1 MERGSRERTGVK
13 RCPRF
18 PRFPRAETRSP
29 RWLPQKE
36 ALLWAGLSAGSW
48 TGNKRIKSVSKTVQ
62 VPCLKRY
69 VYHRSRGSDRGWSR
83 NEESLSWKTH
93 HWCCSSLTPLVSMA
107 TLPARH
113 SLQPIWLQGRHK
125 DVDTHTECTHTL
137 KGRFQSLNG
146 IPELIYRDGGTRPAH
161 PVPLPSP
168 PSPPPQ
174 RTHI

>member
-1 MERGSRERTGVK
+1 MGGNPESPLTATER
-13 RCPRF
+13 
-18 PRFPRAETRSP
+18 
-29 RWLPQKE
+29 E
-36 ALLWAGLSAGSW
+36 ALLWAGLSAGSS

-62 VPCLKRY
+62 VPRLKRY
-69 VYHRSRGSDRGWSR
+69 VYHRSRGKRQRMKPRRGKPV
-83 NEESLSWKTH
+83 LKKTH

-107 TLPARH
+107 TLLARN

-137 KGRFQSLNG
+137 KGRFQSPNG